1 MSKNKKHRNNNYNGP
16 KRVTGK
22 DLQAQSTT
30 IELKGKK
37 YDMNFDLNAMAELE
51 DIFGSLQIAIAE
63 LKKKKLKAVRSF
75 LYAVLKS
82 TDESLTEFEVGRLI
96 DMNNFTTIEKAIT
109 KLINNAFE
117 EGEEDEK
124 ETSTKNEHPDHQ
136 PRRTESTGN
145 GSTI

>member
-1 MSKNKKHRNNNYNGP
+1 MSKNKKHRNNNYNGQ
-16 KRVTGK
+16 KRVIGK
-22 DLQAQSTT
+22 DLQVQTTT

-37 YDMNFDLNAMAELE
+37 YEMNFDLNAMAELE

-82 TDESLTEFEVGRLI
+82 TDESLTEFEVGRFI
-96 DMNNFTTIEKAIT
+96 DMNNFTTIERAIT

-136 PRRTESTGN
+136 PRRTE
-145 GSTI
+145 

>member
-1 MSKNKKHRNNNYNGP
+1 MSKNKKHRNNNYNGQ

-22 DLQAQSTT
+22 DLQVQTTT

-37 YDMNFDLNAMAELE
+37 YEMNFDLNAMAELE

-96 DMNNFTTIEKAIT
+96 DMNNFTTIERAIT

-124 ETSTKNEHPDHQ
+124 EASTKNEHPDHQ
-136 PRRTESTGN
+136 PRRAE
-145 GSTI
+145 

>member
-1 MSKNKKHRNNNYNGP
+1 MSKNKKHRNNNYNGQ
-16 KRVTGK
+16 KSVTGK
-22 DLQAQSTT
+22 DLQVQTTT

-37 YDMNFDLNAMAELE
+37 YEMNFDLNAMAELE

-96 DMNNFTTIEKAIT
+96 DMNNFTTIERAIT

-136 PRRTESTGN
+136 PRRTE
-145 GSTI
+145 